1 MRNFLSP
8 QVAKIR
14 SSASSRTIHQL
25 MCKSPVRNL
34 GLTLF
39 VVCIVL
45 LSPSFA
51 QQPFPPSRFDS
62 ARDNANTYETL
73 LTPANVNKNS
83 FGHLFSFP
91 VDPGVAAPPNAD
103 VMAQPVYMR
112 SEEH

>member
-51 QQPFPPSRFDS
+51 QQPFPTSRFDS

-73 LTPANVNKNS
+73 LTIINDILDFSKIEAGKLELDSIEFRLRDSLVPAIKTLA
-83 FGHLFSFP
+83 FR
-91 VDPGVAAPPNAD
+91 A
-103 VMAQPVYMR
+103 
-112 SEEH
+112 